1 MRATDVVG
9 ANTVVSI
16 ISKVLVL
23 IFILFC
29 AIYSDQAGKI
39 FAYISGIILENM
51 KWFILASTT
60 GFVFFLLYLM
70 GSRYGLLKFGK
81 DDDKPA
87 LLHK

>member
-39 FAYISGIILENM
+39 FAYISGIILE
-51 KWFILASTT
+51 K
-60 GFVFFLLYLM
+60 
-70 GSRYGLLKFGK
+70 
-81 DDDKPA
+81 A

>member
-29 AIYSDQAGKI
+29 AIYSDQAGKFLHI
-39 FAYISGIILENM
+39 FL
-51 KWFILASTT
+51 
-60 GFVFFLLYLM
+60 
-70 GSRYGLLKFGK
+70 GSFWKI
-81 DDDKPA
+81 
-87 LLHK
+87 

>member
-29 AIYSDQAGKI
+29 AIYSDQAGKNFCI
-39 FAYISGIILENM
+39 YFWDHSGKYEM
-51 KWFILASTT
+51 VYSSKYYRFC
-60 GFVFFLLYLM
+60 VFLTLSH
-70 GSRYGLLKFGK
+70 G
-81 DDDKPA
+81 
-87 LLHK
+87 